1 MEFIFQLMEGY
12 QLGEHKMAKKII
24 IDTDPA
30 MGTKGGDP
38 EDCFAIMLAM
48 NSPEVE
54 ILGITTVQGNVP
66 VERGF
71 SNASYLV
78 ENLKKNIPVHTG
90 RPGTYDKARNE
101 KRKWLSQRKEME
113 QITPMLSIDSDTKG
127 APQFIVETCIA
138 NSGDIELVTIGPL
151 TNIAQALVIEPSLSE
166 HVNKITMMA
175 GAATVQ
181 GNVTPAAEFNIWADP
196 ESASVVFKSGIPIRM
211 VPLDV
216 CHKTRF
222 GREHLNQIGKNK
234 HSLCQFVQESV
245 DPWLKINP
253 NQDIIDQGLHLYDSL
268 AVALCFLPDLAEY
281 KEAFVSVETQG
292 EFTDGET
299 VCEFN
304 NSIMGQIFKPKPN
317 TEIALEL
324 DIEGFN
330 RIFEKRVIDFLSNL

>member
-1 MEFIFQLMEGY
+1 
-12 QLGEHKMAKKII
+12 MAKKII

-78 ENLKKNIPVHTG
+78 EHLKKNIPVHTG
-90 RPGTYDKARNE
+90 KPGTYDKARNK
-101 KRKWLSQRKEME
+101 KRKWLSQRQEME

-151 TNIAQALVIEPSLSE
+151 TNIAHALEIEPSLSE

-196 ESASVVFKSGIPIRM
+196 ESASEVFKSGIPIRM

-222 GREHLNQIGKNK
+222 GREHLNQIGENT
-234 HSLCQFVQESV
+234 HPFCQFVQASV

-268 AVALCFLPDLAEY
+268 AMALCFMPELADY
-281 KEAFVSVETQG
+281 KNAFVSVETQG

-304 NSIMGQIFKPKPN
+304 NSIMGQIFKPQPN
-317 TEIALEL
+317 AEVALEV
-324 DIEGFN
+324 DVDGFN
-330 RIFEKRVIDFLSNL
+330 RIFEERVTDFLSNL

>member
-1 MEFIFQLMEGY
+1 
-12 QLGEHKMAKKII
+12 MAKKII

-66 VERGF
+66 VERGY

-78 ENLKKNIPVHTG
+78 EHLKKDIPVHTG
-90 RPGTYDKARNE
+90 RPGTYDKIRNE
-101 KRKWLSQRKEME
+101 KRKWLSQRHEME

-127 APQFIVETCIA
+127 APSFIVETCIA
-138 NSGDIELVTIGPL
+138 NSRDLELVTIGPL
-151 TNIAQALVIEPSLSE
+151 TNIAQALDIEPSLSK

-196 ESASVVFKSGIPIRM
+196 ESASKVFKSGIPIRM

-234 HSLCQFVQESV
+234 HPFCQFVQESV

-268 AVALCFLPDLAEY
+268 AMALCFFPDLAEY
-281 KEAFVSVETQG
+281 KNAFVSVETQG

-304 NSIMGQIFKPKPN
+304 NSIMGQIFKPEPN
-317 TEIALEL
+317 AEVALEI
-324 DIEGFN
+324 DVEGFN
-330 RIFEKRVIDFLSNL
+330 KIFEERVTGFLSNL